1 MNLMFISNEDRD
13 DTWCECLQAELHDV
27 AFYTWPIDSNA
38 INPLDIDYV
47 LAWKPPSSVIKK
59 FPNIK
64 AILSLGAGIDGITC
78 DPELPTDKPIVRL
91 VDDSLSQGMTHF
103 IVYWTIHHH
112 RDMDKYQ
119 ILEASKTWAQ
129 LPQVDAAHR
138 RVGILGLGEL
148 GASAGRALASLQFN
162 VAGWSQSEKKIDGV
176 TSYFGDDGLPA
187 FLAHSEILICLLP
200 LTDATTGIVNAKLLS
215 QLPKNSVF
223 INCARG
229 GHVVDDDL
237 LAALDQ
243 NHLSK
248 VVLDVFN
255 TEPLPTDH
263 PYWKHPK
270 VTVTP
275 HIAALTA
282 PHSGAKYVAENIRR
296 IERGEVPMN
305 LIDLTKGY

>member
-1 MNLMFISNEDRD
+1 MNLMFISNEDRAD
-13 DTWCECLQAELHDV
+13 AWRECLQGELHDLN
-27 AFYTWPIDSNA
+27 FYNWPIDANA

-47 LAWKPPSSVIKK
+47 LAWKPPSGVIKK
-59 FPNIK
+59 FTNIK

-78 DPELPTDKPIVRL
+78 DPELPTDKLIVRL
-91 VDDSLSQGMTHF
+91 VDKSLSQGMTHF

-119 ILEASKTWAQ
+119 VFSASKTWMQ
-129 LPQVDAAHR
+129 LPQADAAHR

-148 GASAGRALASLQFN
+148 GATAGRALASLQFD
-162 VAGWSQSEKKIDGV
+162 VAGWSRSEKMIGGI

-187 FLAHSEILICLLP
+187 FLERSEILICLLP
-200 LTDATTGIVNAKLLS
+200 LTEATSGIVNAKLLS
-215 QLPKNSVF
+215 QLPKNAVF

-237 LAALDQ
+237 LEALDQ

-255 TEPLPTDH
+255 TEPLPTNH
-263 PYWKHPK
+263 PYWEHPK

-282 PHSGAKYVAENIRR
+282 PHSGAGYIAENIRR
-296 IERGEVPMN
+296 IERGEMPMN
-305 LIDLTKGY
+305 LINLDEGY